1 MERSD
6 PPRPAVANT
15 AAANSEP
22 AKPAADGTGL
32 PPDESPVDSPAE
44 AEPDTIERAHFEAL
58 DRETTQPVR
67 RYPQAPVDVAH
78 AVDYQPP
85 TPVAADAP
93 PSEEPVPS
101 WTHVLEEALTPP
113 TPGKSPAEQPSAQST
128 PAEPEEISAPASP
141 DGPSAA
147 AEPLIETPW
156 PDPLETTPPSAADPA
171 AEPAEANYFTVE
183 PVPFAVLPPSDR
195 RPPII
200 PQAAPAP
207 IEQVPPRDE
216 PAAAEPPLA
225 EPVLHEPV
233 RAGPVAHEPYQSKPE
248 PEPEPEPQ
256 STPHLAPPA
265 QSVRLQHD
273 IAAAWSPP
281 RPMRREPTFER
292 SEPALRSA
300 AVASPNTQQAPA
312 RDYRDMV
319 RRTANVAFLVFC
331 GWFIAVLL
339 LIAAYRFINPPVSAL
354 MALQWVSGTP
364 IHKQWVPLERI
375 SPNLTRAV
383 IVAEDGRFCQHWGVD
398 FVEAANAIRR
408 ATDGYPRGASTITM
422 QVAKNLFLLPTKSY
436 LRKLIEIPLTFAIE
450 LAWPKWR
457 ILEVYLNIVEWGPGI
472 FGAEA
477 ASRAHFGRSAAGLST
492 RQAAQLAVVLPNPI
506 VRDAGSP
513 SPRTAHRAS
522 VIQARAARNREASF
536 CVDRRR

>member
-1 MERSD
+1 M
-6 PPRPAVANT
+6 
-15 AAANSEP
+15 
-22 AKPAADGTGL
+22 
-32 PPDESPVDSPAE
+32 PPDESPGHPPAE
-44 AEPDTIERAHFEAL
+44 AEPDAIERAHFEAL
-58 DRETTQPVR
+58 DRETTQPAR
-67 RYPQAPVDVAH
+67 RYPQAPVEVAH
-78 AVDYQPP
+78 AVDYQLPN
-85 TPVAADAP
+85 ADADAP
-93 PSEEPVPS
+93 PSEERVPS

-113 TPGKSPAEQPSAQST
+113 LPGEAPVWQTSAQST
-128 PAEPEEISAPASP
+128 PTEPGQASPAANVEEPRITAEPI
-141 DGPSAA
+141 
-147 AEPLIETPW
+147 IETPW
-156 PDPLETTPPSAADPA
+156 PEPWETTQPAAADPA
-171 AEPAEANYFTVE
+171 GDGAGAEPVQPPAEPSYDEPTETHPQTYEHAEPAEAKYFTVE

-195 RPPII
+195 RAPII
-200 PQAAPAP
+200 PQAEPAP
-207 IEQVPPRDE
+207 VEHVPQRDE
-216 PAAAEPPLA
+216 PTAPEVSLAQSVSPEPL
-225 EPVLHEPV
+225 
-233 RAGPVAHEPYQSKPE
+233 RANPE
-248 PEPEPEPQ
+248 PEPEPEPESESWSAPYPAPQ
-256 STPHLAPPA
+256 TPP
-265 QSVRLQHD
+265 VRLQHD

-281 RPMRREPTFER
+281 DPIRREPVFER
-292 SEPALRSA
+292 GEPAPHGA
-300 AVASPNTQQAPA
+300 ASPAHQMRQATA
-312 RDYRDMV
+312 RRDYRDII

-331 GWFIAVLL
+331 GWLIAVLL
-339 LIAAYRFINPPVSAL
+339 LIAAYRFINPPFSTL
-354 MALQWVSGTP
+354 MALRWVSGTP

-422 QVAKNLFLLPTKSY
+422 QVAKNLFLLPAKSY

-513 SPRTAHRAS
+513 GPRTAHRAS
-522 VIQARAARNREASF
+522 VIQARAARNREASY
-536 CVDRRR
+536 CVDGRH